1 MSLNCIRCPSSQRC
15 HCPAF
20 VSCHPSVLYGRASV
34 SEAVFSL
41 LIVAI
46 GVYAKV
52 QKATDTVRD
61 TFLIDPAV
69 ILIVVGVVM
78 FFITFCGCIGAL
90 RENIRLLKT
99 FSFSLTLVF
108 LTQLAIAIMGFF
120 YSDQTRDALGKFV
133 KKAIVHYRD
142 DLDLQNLMDYIQKE
156 VPWPLPL
163 SWTGCAS
170 VSNHNQSPQ
179 SCMSNGL
186 GEGLP
191 HERLHVTYSSCSL
204 WVSSC
209 DIPPPSVH
217 AGMLESPGFPMG
229 EAQTGRISSV
239 AGGTTTQTGLG
250 TCTLIAH
257 TREPP
262 STERCAVPYSCCTPV
277 PGEAVI
283 NTMCGFGV
291 QTQNY
296 LEANK
301 SIYPVGCADRAVM
314 WIESHLLLVG
324 ALALGLAL
332 PQVTPHTRQL
342 CTN

>member
-1 MSLNCIRCPSSQRC
+1 MDRKHHLDRAETFSFVNPWIRYFLFFFS
-15 HCPAF
+15 F
-20 VSCHPSVLYGRASV
+20 LFW
-34 SEAVFSL
+34 VFSL

-99 FSFSLTLVF
+99 FSLSLTLVF
-108 LTQLAIAIMGFF
+108 LTQLVIAILGFF
-120 YSDQTRDALGKFV
+120 YSDQTRDTLGRFV
-133 KKAIVHYRD
+133 KKGIVHYRD

-156 VPWPLPL
+156 FQCCGWNNYTDW
-163 SWTGCAS
+163 SWNSYFNCTKE
-170 VSNHNQSPQ
+170 NP
-179 SCMSNGL
+179 
-186 GEGLP
+186 
-191 HERLHVTYSSCSL
+191 SS
-204 WVSSC
+204 
-209 DIPPPSVH
+209 
-217 AGMLESPGFPMG
+217 
-229 EAQTGRISSV
+229 
-239 AGGTTTQTGLG
+239 
-250 TCTLIAH
+250 
-257 TREPP
+257 
-262 STERCAVPYSCCTPV
+262 ERCAVPFSCCTPV

-291 QTQNY
+291 QTLDH

-301 SIYPVGCADRAVM
+301 SIYPVGCADRAVL
-314 WIESHLLLVG
+314 WIESHLFLVG

-332 PQVTPHTRQL
+332 PQIAGIVLSQILISQIQEEITSMS
-342 CTN
+342 

>member
-1 MSLNCIRCPSSQRC
+1 MDRKLNLNRAETFSFVNPWIRYFLFFFS
-15 HCPAF
+15 F
-20 VSCHPSVLYGRASV
+20 LFW
-34 SEAVFSL
+34 VFSL

-108 LTQLAIAIMGFF
+108 LTQLAIAILGFF
-120 YSDQTRDALGKFV
+120 YSDQTRDAFGKFV

-156 VPWPLPL
+156 
-163 SWTGCAS
+163 
-170 VSNHNQSPQ
+170 
-179 SCMSNGL
+179 
-186 GEGLP
+186 
-191 HERLHVTYSSCSL
+191 
-204 WVSSC
+204 
-209 DIPPPSVH
+209 
-217 AGMLESPGFPMG
+217 
-229 EAQTGRISSV
+229 
-239 AGGTTTQTGLG
+239 
-250 TCTLIAH
+250 
-257 TREPP
+257 
-262 STERCAVPYSCCTPV
+262 
-277 PGEAVI
+277 AVI

-291 QTQNY
+291 QTQKY

-332 PQVTPHTRQL
+332 PQIAGIVLSQMLISQIQDEITSVL
-342 CTN
+342 

>member
-1 MSLNCIRCPSSQRC
+1 MDRKLNLNRAETFSFVNPWIRYFLFFFS
-15 HCPAF
+15 F
-20 VSCHPSVLYGRASV
+20 LFW
-34 SEAVFSL
+34 VFSL
-41 LIVAI
+41 LIVAM

-108 LTQLAIAIMGFF
+108 LTQLAIAILGFF

-156 VPWPLPL
+156 
-163 SWTGCAS
+163 
-170 VSNHNQSPQ
+170 
-179 SCMSNGL
+179 
-186 GEGLP
+186 
-191 HERLHVTYSSCSL
+191 
-204 WVSSC
+204 
-209 DIPPPSVH
+209 
-217 AGMLESPGFPMG
+217 
-229 EAQTGRISSV
+229 
-239 AGGTTTQTGLG
+239 
-250 TCTLIAH
+250 
-257 TREPP
+257 
-262 STERCAVPYSCCTPV
+262 
-277 PGEAVI
+277 AVI

-291 QTQNY
+291 QTQNF

-301 SIYPVGCADRAVM
+301 SIYPVGCADKAVM

-332 PQVTPHTRQL
+332 PQIAGIVLSQILISQIQDEITSVL
-342 CTN
+342 

>member
-1 MSLNCIRCPSSQRC
+1 MDRKLNLNRAGTFSFVNPWIRYFLFFFS
-15 HCPAF
+15 F
-20 VSCHPSVLYGRASV
+20 LFW
-34 SEAVFSL
+34 VFSL

-69 ILIVVGVVM
+69 ILIVAGVVM

-99 FSFSLTLVF
+99 
-108 LTQLAIAIMGFF
+108 LAIAILGFF

-156 VPWPLPL
+156 FKCCGWNNYTDW
-163 SWTGCAS
+163 SWNLYFNC
-170 VSNHNQSPQ
+170 
-179 SCMSNGL
+179 
-186 GEGLP
+186 
-191 HERLHVTYSSCSL
+191 
-204 WVSSC
+204 
-209 DIPPPSVH
+209 
-217 AGMLESPGFPMG
+217 
-229 EAQTGRISSV
+229 
-239 AGGTTTQTGLG
+239 TQTN
-250 TCTLIAH
+250 
-257 TREPP
+257 P
-262 STERCAVPYSCCTPV
+262 SSERCSVPYSCCTPV

-283 NTMCGFGV
+283 NTMCGFGA

-332 PQVTPHTRQL
+332 PQIAGIVLSQILISQIQDEITSVL
-342 CTN
+342 

>member
-1 MSLNCIRCPSSQRC
+1 MRLSVNLKAENESQVRQ
-15 HCPAF
+15 
-20 VSCHPSVLYGRASV
+20 
-34 SEAVFSL
+34 
-41 LIVAI
+41 IVI
-46 GVYAKV
+46 
-52 QKATDTVRD
+52 QDTVRD

-156 VPWPLPL
+156 FKCCGWNNYTDW
-163 SWTGCAS
+163 SW
-170 VSNHNQSPQ
+170 NLYFN
-179 SCMSNGL
+179 
-186 GEGLP
+186 
-191 HERLHVTYSSCSL
+191 
-204 WVSSC
+204 
-209 DIPPPSVH
+209 
-217 AGMLESPGFPMG
+217 
-229 EAQTGRISSV
+229 
-239 AGGTTTQTGLG
+239 
-250 TCTLIAH
+250 CTH
-257 TREPP
+257 TNP
-262 STERCAVPYSCCTPV
+262 STERCSVPYSCCTPV
-277 PGEAVI
+277 PGERKSGEAKVRTQQEILCRIHCGFLVIGAYVEILLLRRSWVKGKLQRKSGAASQHILREAVI

-291 QTQNY
+291 QTQTY
-296 LEANK
+296 LEANE
-301 SIYPVGCADRAVM
+301 SIYPMGCADEAVT

-332 PQVTPHTRQL
+332 PQIAGIVLSQILISQIQDEITSVL
-342 CTN
+342 

>member
-1 MSLNCIRCPSSQRC
+1 MFVKTPTNNGQETESEPQRDLLLRQ
-15 HCPAF
+15 P
-20 VSCHPSVLYGRASV
+20 LDQI
-34 SEAVFSL
+34 FSL
-41 LIVAI
+41 LLQLFIL
-46 GVYAKV
+46 V

-99 FSFSLTLVF
+99 FSFTLTFVF
-108 LTQLAIAIMGFF
+108 LTQLAISIMGFF

-156 VPWPLPL
+156 FKCCGWNNYTDW
-163 SWTGCAS
+163 SWNLYFNCT
-170 VSNHNQSPQ
+170 
-179 SCMSNGL
+179 
-186 GEGLP
+186 
-191 HERLHVTYSSCSL
+191 HEN
-204 WVSSC
+204 
-209 DIPPPSVH
+209 
-217 AGMLESPGFPMG
+217 
-229 EAQTGRISSV
+229 
-239 AGGTTTQTGLG
+239 
-250 TCTLIAH
+250 
-257 TREPP
+257 P

-277 PGEAVI
+277 PGETVV

-291 QTQNY
+291 QTQKY

-301 SIYPVGCADRAVM
+301 LIFPVGCADKAVL

-332 PQVTPHTRQL
+332 PQIAGIVLSQILISQIQDEITSVL
-342 CTN
+342 